1 MAKGG
6 GFWLAIQMRSLASTG
21 AFASPKWFVMRIRW
35 RLLVAD
41 EVEAAAY

>member
-1 MAKGG
+1 MQRGG
-6 GFWLAIQMRSLASTG
+6 CWLAIQMRSLAPTG
-21 AFASPKWFVMRIRW
+21 AFASLEWFVLRIRW